1 MKLSQSRESLKYW
14 AQTAEC
20 KKEKAHQNLK
30 KKIIEN
36 SDGGTVFF
44 QP

>member
-1 MKLSQSRESLKYW
+1 MKLSQSRETLKYW
-14 AQTAEC
+14 AQTAEY
-20 KKEKAHQNLK
+20 KKEKVHQNLK
-30 KKIIEN
+30 KKIEN